1 VPCGWL
7 SPRTLLD
14 SNVGF
19 ARMLGDAISTERL
32 KSGAGTTFGD
42 SSAEI
47 LAPPGQGCVRPFAVS
62 PQSLS
67 LDFYAY
73 SVDQ

>member
-1 VPCGWL
+1 
-7 SPRTLLD
+7 
-14 SNVGF
+14 
-19 ARMLGDAISTERL
+19 MLGDAISTERL

-62 PQSLS
+62 PQSIS